1 MDKDAGNTITK
12 SITAAFLAVVV
23 LLSFASCRE
32 EKKEFIA
39 SFTNKDSVPVMD
51 TRGMSMLISDS
62 GITRYR
68 LKAQVWQVY
77 DRRKDPYWFFPNGVY
92 VEQFDS
98 LLNVEAS
105 IESDTC
111 WYYSDA
117 KLWELRGHVKVMN
130 RKGEKFTGE
139 ELFWNEKAHLVYSD
153 KLMMIE
159 SDSSYVYGYGF
170 ESDQNMTD
178 YHIKNPHKGE
188 LYYVADSI
196 SEVQND
202 SVSTNAKQ

>member
-1 MDKDAGNTITK
+1 MDKETGNTMIK
-12 SITAAFLAVVV
+12 SMTAAFLAVVV
-23 LLSFASCRE
+23 LLSFASCSK
-32 EKKEFIA
+32 EKKEFIP

-77 DRRKDPYWFFPNGVY
+77 DREKDPYWYFPNGVY

-98 LLNVEAS
+98 LLNIEAS
-105 IESDTC
+105 IEGDTC
-111 WYYSDA
+111 WYYTDA

-139 ELFWNEKAHLVYSD
+139 ELFWNEKAHLVYSN
-153 KLMMIE
+153 KLMMVE

-170 ESDQNMTD
+170 ESDQSMTD

-188 LYYVADSI
+188 LFYVADSI

-202 SVSTNAKQ
+202 SVTTNTKQ